1 MADDGVMLKIASAAL
16 QEMIA
21 HCVKE
26 KTVTGNEAC
35 GFLIGRDGVADR
47 VQSMTNVHASPTSYE
62 LNPVAQMV
70 LQKQIRAIGLEIMA
84 VYHSHVATQAYPSR
98 RDRDQATAIQDF
110 FDGYYLLVSL
120 EKERPIVRAFQIR
133 DLHVIEEEIHEL
145 S

>member
-1 MADDGVMLKIASAAL
+1 MVT
-16 QEMIA
+16 
-21 HCVKE
+21 HCLRHRPK
-26 KTVTGNEAC
+26 EAC
-35 GFLIGRDGVADR
+35 GFLIGRDGVATKTHP
-47 VQSMTNVHASPTSYE
+47 MANVHASPSSYE
-62 LNPVAQMV
+62 LNPAAQLV
-70 LQKQIRAIGLEIMA
+70 LQKQIRRMGLEEMA